1 MREMTKI
8 LLCVCTV
15 CAVGASRDARAQS
28 AQPPGQNPPSQS
40 PPPTVPPPIPTDTPA
55 PTQPNKPGDVPAD
68 PNVPAPTSTPTTSP
82 VSDPNAPVPPVTDPN
97 APAPPVPDTAPTGT
111 TPVTSSTT
119 TTTTTTTTTS
129 DDDVAG
135 EELYSWHEPLLS
147 SGIGVSTILGGGVG
161 GFTDKQ
167 MRSTT
172 SDIGGLWDL
181 RVAIGSHLP
190 LALEVGYMGSATNI
204 NGLPTGNKG
213 RLIGTTIEGDLR
225 YNILPHMP
233 FTPYVFA
240 GMGWQRYDVTN
251 TSVSLA
257 DSGVADHDNLMV
269 FPLGAG
275 LAYRL
280 SGFVVDVR
288 GTFRVATDNDLVLTN
303 PALTQ
308 PTPNDF
314 APMHSWEASAAVGYE
329 F

>member
-1 MREMTKI
+1 MTKI
-8 LLCVCTV
+8 LLSVCTV

-28 AQPPGQNPPSQS
+28 AQPPGQNPPTQA

-55 PTQPNKPGDVPAD
+55 PTLPSKPGDIPQKPDDPA
-68 PNVPAPTSTPTTSP
+68 VPTSTPTSP
-82 VSDPNAPVPPVTDPN
+82 AVPPVTDPN
-97 APAPPVPDTAPTGT
+97 APVPPPPDTAPAPPV
-111 TPVTSSTT
+111 PVTSSTT
-119 TTTTTTTTTS
+119 TTTTTTTTT
-129 DDDVAG
+129 DADIGG
-135 EELYSWHEPLLS
+135 ETDIYAWSEPLLP
-147 SGIGVSTILGGGVG
+147 SGIGVSAILGGGVG

-167 MRSTT
+167 MRTTT

-181 RVAIGSHLP
+181 RVALGSHLP

-213 RLIGTTIEGDLR
+213 RLIGTTVEAALR

-257 DSGVADHDNLMV
+257 DSGVRDHDNLMV
-269 FPLGAG
+269 FPMGVG

-280 SGFVVDVR
+280 SGFVADVR
-288 GTFRVATDNDLVLTN
+288 GTFRYTTDNDLVLSDPT
-303 PALTQ
+303 LTQ
-308 PTPNDF
+308 PAPTDF

>member
-1 MREMTKI
+1 MRDMTKF
-8 LLCVCTV
+8 LLSVCTV
-15 CAVGASRDARAQS
+15 CAVGAARDARAQS
-28 AQPPGQNPPSQS
+28 AQPPGQNPPTQA
-40 PPPTVPPPIPTDTPA
+40 PPPQVPPPIPTDTPA
-55 PTQPNKPGDVPAD
+55 PAQPSRPGDVPNKPGDIPD
-68 PNVPAPTSTPTTSP
+68 NPNNPTPTSTPTSP
-82 VSDPNAPVPPVTDPN
+82 AVPPVTDPN
-97 APAPPVPDTAPTGT
+97 APVQP
-111 TPVTSSTT
+111 TPVTSETT
-119 TTTTTTTTTS
+119 TTTTTTTTTA
-129 DDDVAG
+129 DVDADVGG
-135 EELYSWHEPLLS
+135 ETDIYSWHEPMLS

-167 MRSTT
+167 MRNTT

-190 LALEVGYMGSATNI
+190 LALEVGYVGTATNI

-213 RLIGTTIEGDLR
+213 RLIGTTLEGALR

-269 FPLGAG
+269 FPMGAG
-275 LAYRL
+275 LAYRIN
-280 SGFVVDVR
+280 GFVADVR
-288 GTFRVATDNDLVLTN
+288 GTFRAATDNDMVLTT
-303 PALTQ
+303 PGITQ
-308 PTPNDF
+308 PTPSDF
-314 APMHSWEASAAVGYE
+314 ASMHSWEASAAVGYE